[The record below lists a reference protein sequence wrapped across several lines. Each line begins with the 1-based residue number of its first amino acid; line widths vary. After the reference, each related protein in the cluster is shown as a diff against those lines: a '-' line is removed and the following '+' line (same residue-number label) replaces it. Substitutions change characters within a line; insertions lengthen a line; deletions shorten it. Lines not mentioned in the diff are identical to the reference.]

1 MLACLCFFPSCCV
14 SVAAAALAGVFQLP
28 NVAVAVLGA
37 LMTPQLRLST
47 MDGEMEHPLL
57 ITVERQLADLQGGG
71 LGERV
76 CALSACL

>member
-1 MLACLCFFPSCCV
+1 MSFFPSYCV
-14 SVAAAALAGVFQLP
+14 SVAAAALAGVFYLP
-28 NVAVAVLGA
+28 NMAVAALGA
-37 LMTPQLRLST
+37 LMTLQLRFSL
-47 MDGEMEHPLL
+47 MDGEKEHPLL

>member
-1 MLACLCFFPSCCV
+1 M
-14 SVAAAALAGVFQLP
+14 
-28 NVAVAVLGA
+28 AVAVLGA

-71 LGERV
+71 LGDRV
-76 CALSACL
+76 SALSACL

>member
-1 MLACLCFFPSCCV
+1 M
-14 SVAAAALAGVFQLP
+14 
-28 NVAVAVLGA
+28 AVGVLGA
-37 LMTPQLRLST
+37 LMTLQLRLIL
-47 MDGEMEHPLL
+47 MDGEMGNPLL